1 MKQKKQLI
9 VLSAPSGAGKTTL
22 AHHLLATFPSFKFS
36 ISATTR
42 KPRPNEVDGK
52 DYYFLTEEKF
62 KELIDNGG
70 FVEYEQIFG
79 NFYGTLKSEVEK
91 SLEKGEIVVFDIDV
105 KGALSIKRL
114 YPDKSLLI
122 FISPPSLEIL
132 KQRLINRKTETPE
145 QLQQRFERIEM
156 EMKLKD
162 NFDYVVV
169 NDDLEKAKREIEEIV
184 KKETGLL

>member
-22 AHHLLATFPSFKFS
+22 AHHLLTTFPSFKFS

-79 NFYGTLKSEVEK
+79 NYYGTLKSEVEK

-145 QLQQRFERIEM
+145 QLQKRFERIEM